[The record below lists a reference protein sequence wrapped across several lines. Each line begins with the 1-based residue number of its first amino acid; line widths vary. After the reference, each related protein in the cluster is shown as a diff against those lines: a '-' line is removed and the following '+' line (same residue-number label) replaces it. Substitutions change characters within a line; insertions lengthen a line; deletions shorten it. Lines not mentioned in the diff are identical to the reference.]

1 MFLFCSDDVSLVVV
15 LLDTNPFFWA
25 IAKNSNNNNPNL
37 SFSNFLNHVLPFLNS
52 ILLLNQINQVVVIAT
67 GVNSCGYIYDS
78 SSSPPASAAKSEDGN
93 MPGIFS
99 RVIQKLEE
107 FVIKD
112 QELSKDESVVGNP
125 SSLLSGSLSLALCC
139 IRFDVSPLFYFSACD
154 CYLVLVRLDVSG
166 IVVSVVVILLLVIFR
181 LIEIWGH

>member
-1 MFLFCSDDVSLVVV
+1 
-15 LLDTNPFFWA
+15 
-25 IAKNSNNNNPNL
+25 
-37 SFSNFLNHVLPFLNS
+37 
-52 ILLLNQINQVVVIAT
+52 
-67 GVNSCGYIYDS
+67 
-78 SSSPPASAAKSEDGN
+78 

-112 QELSKDESVVGNP
+112 QQLSKDESVVGNP

-139 IRFDVSPLFYFSACD
+139 IRFDVSPLSFFFPSCD

-166 IVVSVVVILLLVIFR
+166 IVVSVVVILLLVILR
-181 LIEIWGH
+181 LIEKWGH